1 MWNVLRPVL
10 ILVSAIHSSVERVTQ
25 PLLADLDTITDT
37 SPLKVTTPSRPC
49 SPSRVDRHRAREG
62 RAHQTLLSVA
72 VAADLRSLPSLL
84 KSPPARPLPTA
95 SNSLPEKQEF
105 GPPSNVYYEQPSP
118 LRERDQ
124 PSAVRSGAEGDQAR
138 QLPSQGL
145 RAPGQKQVAR
155 TSLVP
160 SKSRLSSSWIRI
172 LSILP
177 SLSSPTPRAASS
189 TSASPPPCPLSPS

>member
-105 GPPSNVYYEQPSP
+105 GPPSNVYYEHRLPFVNVTNLP
-118 LRERDQ
+118 RF
-124 PSAVRSGAEGDQAR
+124 GAEQKGIKLDNFQVKA
-138 QLPSQGL
+138 S
-145 RAPGQKQVAR
+145 APRVK
-155 TSLVP
+155 
-160 SKSRLSSSWIRI
+160 SKSREQVSSR
-172 LSILP
+172 P
-177 SLSSPTPRAASS
+177 NPGYHRRGYGSSQFCQVSQVRPRVRHRQRQRVRRRAH
-189 TSASPPPCPLSPS
+189 